1 MSEPSITPVGDLH
14 IDDFCKDLAKTLL
27 LLYRRFPVKT
37 ALYVEDISGPDEP
50 DEFGLH
56 SPRFEACFN
65 ALLWLKESDYIWFN
79 DTIKQEAVEEATLSH
94 RGFSLIASYDSEVSV
109 DDSNNNEAG
118 LPARRI
124 DLIKRAMEDGNS
136 EKLKELIL
144 RYMLK
149 SRDYL

>member
-1 MSEPSITPVGDLH
+1 MSDSAISPVGDLH
-14 IDDFCKDLAKTLL
+14 IDDFCKDLAKIML

-37 ALYVEDISGPDEP
+37 ALYVEDISGPDQP

-65 ALLWLKESDYIWFN
+65 AILWLKESDYIWFS

-94 RGFSLIASYDSEVSV
+94 RGFSLIASFDSEIGTT
-109 DDSNNNEAG
+109 DGETQ
-118 LPARRI
+118 LPMRRI
-124 DLIKRAMEDGNS
+124 DLIKQAVDDGNS
-136 EKLKELIL
+136 EKLKELML

>member
-1 MSEPSITPVGDLH
+1 MSEASITPVGDLH
-14 IDDFCKDLAKTLL
+14 IDDFCKDLAKILL

-37 ALYVEDISGPDEP
+37 ALYVEDISGPDTP

-65 ALLWLKESDYIWFN
+65 ALLWLKESDYIWFS
-79 DTIKQEAVEEATLSH
+79 DTVKQEAVEEATLSH
-94 RGFSLIASYDSEVSV
+94 RGFSLIASYDSEVGHH
-109 DDSNNNEAG
+109 DDTG

-124 DLIKRAMEDGNS
+124 DLIKQAVEDGNS

-149 SRDYL
+149 SREYL